1 MVNPSNAGP
10 VCDTVRTRACSIGMR
25 SVNVLGLAWWH
36 WLIIVAGLL
45 PIALVPRIPPFRRGR
60 YDD

>member
-1 MVNPSNAGP
+1 M
-10 VCDTVRTRACSIGMR
+10 
-25 SVNVLGLAWWH
+25 LGLAWWH

-45 PIALVPRIPPFRRGR
+45 PIALVPRMPPFRRGR